1 MSPSAADVAPA
12 RSSSLGDVLARA
24 RSNWG
29 WFVALGAT
37 LIVCGALAAANLLA
51 ATVASMFVIA
61 TAMIAGGVINV
72 ILSFRARN
80 WSRFFLWLAAGLL
93 YVLAGVFI
101 VADPLLASAVF
112 TLFAAVALIAAGA
125 LRIWIA
131 FASRPESGWG
141 WILAAG
147 GLSLATG
154 FIIALG
160 WPVNSLWVLG
170 LFLSLD
176 LLLHGWGYVA
186 LGLALRARG
195 GIIATEP
202 TEDYR

>member
-1 MSPSAADVAPA
+1 MSPSTADAAPA
-12 RSSSLGDVLARA
+12 RSSSLGDVLARV

-29 WFVALGAT
+29 WFVALGAA
-37 LIVCGALAAANLLA
+37 LILCGVLAAANLLA

-61 TAMIAGGVINV
+61 VAMIAGGVINV
-72 ILSFRARN
+72 ILAFRARN
-80 WSRFFLWLAAGLL
+80 WGRFFLWLVAGLL
-93 YVLAGVFI
+93 YLLAGVFI

-112 TLFAAVALIAAGA
+112 TLFAAIALLAAGA
-125 LRIWIA
+125 LRVWIA
-131 FASRPESGWG
+131 FATRPENGWG
-141 WILAAG
+141 WVLAAG
-147 GLSLATG
+147 VLSTVTG

-195 GIIATEP
+195 
-202 TEDYR
+202 